1 MNKIYSMKNGVCIR
15 NDDRNTEINNR
26 IFARNLTEKPLEPVY
41 DIRATPTKYVKMPV
55 VNIRREMNETQAN
68 YPIYNGD
75 KQFYPGNSKAPW
87 SGFANNVDLETKLHN
102 TTFALQKCDQREYIP
117 STTSN
122 MYSYPMSDLPA
133 PLQHGLLFHVPE
145 IKTDVK
151 EFNDNDVFNN
161 STRSQ
166 RNIFKGK

>member
-1 MNKIYSMKNGVCIR
+1 
-15 NDDRNTEINNR
+15 
-26 IFARNLTEKPLEPVY
+26 
-41 DIRATPTKYVKMPV
+41 
-55 VNIRREMNETQAN
+55 
-68 YPIYNGD
+68 
-75 KQFYPGNSKAPW
+75 
-87 SGFANNVDLETKLHN
+87 
-102 TTFALQKCDQREYIP
+102 
-117 STTSN
+117 